1 MKLERPKWPENKK
14 CSAMI
19 TINLNAE
26 LFWLQ
31 LDPTCKDMPKTLSLG
46 QYGMTRGVDRILK
59 ILEERGIRATFF
71 TPGWVAEQYPDKL
84 KAIVEKGHE
93 IAALGYHH
101 EHMALLSEEEQESAI
116 KKGIQAI
123 EKVCGVTPKGFRS
136 PEGELTLDTLRIA
149 KKNGLVYSSNLCDD
163 DRPYWKDL
171 GEDKIL
177 EIPIHW
183 VNYDLPYFAFNYHPA
198 FPAGQGRIANYTG
211 VLNNWKDEFFGC
223 HEYGLCY
230 VLQLDPAAIGAPG
243 RIGLLEELLDYIET
257 FDGVWWTTGEEMY
270 EYCLKNQ
277 QEK

>member
-1 MKLERPKWPENKK
+1 
-14 CSAMI
+14 MI

-116 KKGIQAI
+116 KK
-123 EKVCGVTPKGFRS
+123 ES
-136 PEGELTLDTLRIA
+136 LRL
-149 KKNGLVYSSNLCDD
+149 KRY
-163 DRPYWKDL
+163 
-171 GEDKIL
+171 
-177 EIPIHW
+177 
-183 VNYDLPYFAFNYHPA
+183 
-198 FPAGQGRIANYTG
+198 
-211 VLNNWKDEFFGC
+211 
-223 HEYGLCY
+223 
-230 VLQLDPAAIGAPG
+230 AALHRRDFVPRKAS
-243 RIGLLEELLDYIET
+243 
-257 FDGVWWTTGEEMY
+257 
-270 EYCLKNQ
+270 
-277 QEK
+277 

>member
-46 QYGMTRGVDRILK
+46 QYGMTRGVDRILEV
-59 ILEERGIRATFF
+59 LEERGIRATFF

-116 KKGIQAI
+116 KNGYRQDCPKKAI
-123 EKVCGVTPKGFRS
+123 S
-136 PEGELTLDTLRIA
+136 
-149 KKNGLVYSSNLCDD
+149 
-163 DRPYWKDL
+163 
-171 GEDKIL
+171 
-177 EIPIHW
+177 
-183 VNYDLPYFAFNYHPA
+183 
-198 FPAGQGRIANYTG
+198 AGQNRNLFVFAAN
-211 VLNNWKDEFFGC
+211 LRF
-223 HEYGLCY
+223 L
-230 VLQLDPAAIGAPG
+230 
-243 RIGLLEELLDYIET
+243 RLLE
-257 FDGVWWTTGEEMY
+257 
-270 EYCLKNQ
+270 N
-277 QEK
+277 

>member
-101 EHMALLSEEEQESAI
+101 EHMALLSDAMNTASVMSFSWIRQPSEHRAGSDFWKSFWI
-116 KKGIQAI
+116 ILK
-123 EKVCGVTPKGFRS
+123 P
-136 PEGELTLDTLRIA
+136 LM
-149 KKNGLVYSSNLCDD
+149 VY
-163 DRPYWKDL
+163 
-171 GEDKIL
+171 G
-177 EIPIHW
+177 
-183 VNYDLPYFAFNYHPA
+183 
-198 FPAGQGRIANYTG
+198 GQPVR
-211 VLNNWKDEFFGC
+211 KC
-223 HEYGLCY
+223 M
-230 VLQLDPAAIGAPG
+230 
-243 RIGLLEELLDYIET
+243 
-257 FDGVWWTTGEEMY
+257 TTA
-270 EYCLKNQ
+270 
-277 QEK
+277 

>member
-1 MKLERPKWPENKK
+1 MKLERPKWPERKK

-31 LDPTCKDMPKTLSLG
+31 LDPTCVDMPKTLSLG
-46 QYGMTRGVDRILK
+46 QYGMTRGVDRILD

-84 KAIVEKGHE
+84 KKIVEKGHE

-101 EHMALLSEEEQESAI
+101 EHMALLSEETQELAI
-116 KKGIQAI
+116 RKGIHAI
-123 EKVCGVTPKGFRS
+123 EDVCGITPKGFRS

-149 KKNGLVYSSNLCDD
+149 RRNGLVYSSNLCDD
-163 DRPYWKDL
+163 DRPYWRNL
-171 GEDKIL
+171 GDGEML

-211 VLNNWKDEFFGC
+211 VLNNWKDEFYGC
-223 HEYGLCY
+223 YTYGLCY

-243 RIGLLEELLDYIET
+243 RIGLLEELLDYIDT
-257 FDGVWWTTGEEMY
+257 FEGVWWTTGAEMY
-270 EYCLKNQ
+270 GYCMNQ
-277 QEK
+277 KG

>member
-116 KKGIQAI
+116 KKGIAAI

-136 PEGELTLDTLRIA
+136 PEGELTLDTL
-149 KKNGLVYSSNLCDD
+149 
-163 DRPYWKDL
+163 
-171 GEDKIL
+171 
-177 EIPIHW
+177 
-183 VNYDLPYFAFNYHPA
+183 
-198 FPAGQGRIANYTG
+198 RIANYTG

-270 EYCLKNQ
+270 DYCLKNQ

>member
-116 KKGIQAI
+116 KKGIAAI

-149 KKNGLVYSSNLCDD
+149 KKNGTAITSATIAFVKVAANFVTIASAAASGAD
-163 DRPYWKDL
+163 PT
-171 GEDKIL
+171 KISFT
-177 EIPIHW
+177 
-183 VNYDLPYFAFNYHPA
+183 N
-198 FPAGQGRIANYTG
+198 
-211 VLNNWKDEFFGC
+211 
-223 HEYGLCY
+223 EYPKY
-230 VLQLDPAAIGAPG
+230 RTQ
-243 RIGLLEELLDYIET
+243 
-257 FDGVWWTTGEEMY
+257 
-270 EYCLKNQ
+270 
-277 QEK
+277 

>member
-1 MKLERPKWPENKK
+1 
-14 CSAMI
+14 MI

-116 KKGIQAI
+116 KKGIAAI

-211 VLNNWKDEFFGC
+211 VLNNWKSE
-223 HEYGLCY
+223 
-230 VLQLDPAAIGAPG
+230 
-243 RIGLLEELLDYIET
+243 
-257 FDGVWWTTGEEMY
+257 DGF
-270 EYCLKNQ
+270 LS
-277 QEK
+277 

>member
-116 KKGIQAI
+116 KKGIAAI

-149 KKNGLVYSSNLCDD
+149 KKNGLV
-163 DRPYWKDL
+163 
-171 GEDKIL
+171 
-177 EIPIHW
+177 
-183 VNYDLPYFAFNYHPA
+183 YFAFNYHPA

-270 EYCLKNQ
+270 DYCLKNQ

>member
-1 MKLERPKWPENKK
+1 
-14 CSAMI
+14 MI

-46 QYGMTRGVDRILK
+46 QYGMTRGVDRILEV
-59 ILEERGIRATFF
+59 LEERGIRATFF

-243 RIGLLEELLDYIET
+243 RIGLLEELPDYIDT

-270 EYCLKNQ
+270 EYCLKSSQ
-277 QEK
+277 DR

>member
-46 QYGMTRGVDRILK
+46 QYGMTRGVDRILEV
-59 ILEERGIRATFF
+59 LEERGIRATFF

-116 KKGIQAI
+116 KKGI
-123 EKVCGVTPKGFRS
+123 
-136 PEGELTLDTLRIA
+136 
-149 KKNGLVYSSNLCDD
+149 
-163 DRPYWKDL
+163 
-171 GEDKIL
+171 
-177 EIPIHW
+177 
-183 VNYDLPYFAFNYHPA
+183 
-198 FPAGQGRIANYTG
+198 
-211 VLNNWKDEFFGC
+211 
-223 HEYGLCY
+223 
-230 VLQLDPAAIGAPG
+230 
-243 RIGLLEELLDYIET
+243 
-257 FDGVWWTTGEEMY
+257 
-270 EYCLKNQ
+270 
-277 QEK
+277 

>member
-1 MKLERPKWPENKK
+1 MKLERPKWPERKK

-31 LDPTCKDMPKTLSLG
+31 LDPTCVDMPKTLSLG
-46 QYGMTRGVDRILK
+46 QYGMTRGVDRILD

-84 KAIVEKGHE
+84 KKIVEKGHE

-101 EHMALLSEEEQESAI
+101 EHMALLSEEAQELAI
-116 KKGIQAI
+116 RKGIHAI
-123 EKVCGVTPKGFRS
+123 EDVCGITPKGFRS

-149 KKNGLVYSSNLCDD
+149 RRNGLVYSSNLCDD
-163 DRPYWKDL
+163 DRPYWRNL
-171 GEDKIL
+171 GEGEML

-211 VLNNWKDEFFGC
+211 VLNNWKDEFYGC
-223 HEYGLCY
+223 YTYGLCY

-243 RIGLLEELLDYIET
+243 RIGLLEELLDYIDT
-257 FDGVWWTTGEEMY
+257 FEGVWWTTGAEMY
-270 EYCLKNQ
+270 GYCMNQ
-277 QEK
+277 KG

>member
-1 MKLERPKWPENKK
+1 
-14 CSAMI
+14 MI

-93 IAALGYHH
+93 IAALGYHY

-116 KKGIQAI
+116 KKGIAAI

-270 EYCLKNQ
+270 DYCLKNQ

>member
-116 KKGIQAI
+116 KKGIAAI
-123 EKVCGVTPKGFRS
+123 EKVCGVTPISF
-136 PEGELTLDTLRIA
+136 
-149 KKNGLVYSSNLCDD
+149 
-163 DRPYWKDL
+163 
-171 GEDKIL
+171 
-177 EIPIHW
+177 
-183 VNYDLPYFAFNYHPA
+183 
-198 FPAGQGRIANYTG
+198 
-211 VLNNWKDEFFGC
+211 
-223 HEYGLCY
+223 
-230 VLQLDPAAIGAPG
+230 PG
-243 RIGLLEELLDYIET
+243 RRADPGYVTDRKEKRP
-257 FDGVWWTTGEEMY
+257 GVF
-270 EYCLKNQ
+270 Q
-277 QEK
+277 QSLR